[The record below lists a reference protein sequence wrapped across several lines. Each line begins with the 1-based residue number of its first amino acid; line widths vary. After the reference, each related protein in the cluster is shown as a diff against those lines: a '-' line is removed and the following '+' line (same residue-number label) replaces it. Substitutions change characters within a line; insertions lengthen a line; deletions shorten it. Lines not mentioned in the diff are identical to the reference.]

1 MDDEKPVADGGARP
15 TEPRL
20 SRWAVASAVLC
31 AATLCLAPFSSGSDA
46 PTAQLLC
53 MAAAIISGII
63 AGVRICLLRGKL
75 RGIPYAVAGSIIAL
89 VVVSAT
95 PRFAKVRPATPA
107 GTMRNDARWIASAAQ
122 QYLLEHQA
130 ESVAFVY
137 DPATGEVG
145 PPLDAY
151 VTRLTTNYAPVPERL
166 TKTGT
171 FQLGHP
177 KVGVLTFTAEG
188 GELKPPRPARE

>member
-1 MDDEKPVADGGARP
+1 MGDEKPVADGRARLVK
-15 TEPRL
+15 PRL

-31 AATLCLAPFSSGSDA
+31 TATLCLAPFSSGSDD

-95 PRFAKVRPATPA
+95 PRFSKVRPATPA

-122 QYLLEHQA
+122 QYLIEYGA

-137 DPATGEVG
+137 DPATGNVG
-145 PPLDAY
+145 EPLRPFVA
-151 VTRLTTNYAPVPERL
+151 RIAKGYAPVPERL

-177 KVGVLTFTAEG
+177 KVGVLTFSAEG
-188 GELKPPRPARE
+188 RLVEDNPSR